1 MFSDVVL
8 VSNYHGCEGEAI
20 KLMADIIY
28 KTLKPSHLK
37 IYQIIQNI
45 KDQMFQVIFK
55 FSEWIYIKQI
65 IVSSTPFWCWGKEIF
80 EINSRISLSIGTNGK
95 PLAAIGKFFN
105 ANGKLMIGK
114 TLGTSWEEITYAMI
128 GNDVLANYW

>member
-8 VSNYHGCEGEAI
+8 VSNYHGCAGEAI

-65 IVSSTPFWCWGKEIF
+65 IVS
-80 EINSRISLSIGTNGK
+80 
-95 PLAAIGKFFN
+95 A
-105 ANGKLMIGK
+105 
-114 TLGTSWEEITYAMI
+114 TSF
-128 GNDVLANYW
+128 